1 MTKRCVQ
8 GHSIQTAVDQVP
20 SMSSGRDALLRSETS
35 GSASI
40 YLWDL
45 QVVKLLLPLD
55 DVVDPGEPDVDVAHQ
70 DTPAG
75 VDGQTLQRQ
84 AQVLQQLLDQARVV
98 LVLYDWWRCC
108 WWWEGGRS
116 KTKLKQRTMM

>member
-1 MTKRCVQ
+1 
-8 GHSIQTAVDQVP
+8 
-20 SMSSGRDALLRSETS
+20 MSSGRDALLRSETS
-35 GSASI
+35 GSAST

-45 QVVKLLLPLD
+45 QVVELLLPLD

-98 LVLYDWWRCC
+98 LVLYDWWWCC

-116 KTKLKQRTMM
+116 KTK

>member
-1 MTKRCVQ
+1 M
-8 GHSIQTAVDQVP
+8 
-20 SMSSGRDALLRSETS
+20 
-35 GSASI
+35 

-45 QVVKLLLPLD
+45 QVVELLLPLD
-55 DVVDPGEPDVDVAHQ
+55 DVADPGEPDVDVAHQ

-98 LVLYDWWRCC
+98 LVLYD
-108 WWWEGGRS
+108 
-116 KTKLKQRTMM
+116 